1 MKKIKIYIVTIII
14 LLIVFLLFLFVNS
27 PKSSEGIGSA
37 GISLEEFNQI
47 EIGMTQHEVDSII
60 DADKLWNDDE
70 IYDKA
75 CIKLNEENNN
85 SIYTYKYKYLGHK
98 SGYAIIVFSV
108 DYTSGMY
115 GLEYPKVISKE
126 DFNLK

>member
-1 MKKIKIYIVTIII
+1 MKKVKIYIIPIII
-14 LLIVFLLFLFVNS
+14 LLIVLIFFLFINS
-27 PKSSEGIGSA
+27 PKSSNGIGSA

-47 EIGMTQHEVDSII
+47 KIGMSQHEVDSII
-60 DADKLWNDDE
+60 DTDKLWNDDE

-108 DYTSGMY
+108 DYSNGMY

-126 DFNLK
+126 NFNLK